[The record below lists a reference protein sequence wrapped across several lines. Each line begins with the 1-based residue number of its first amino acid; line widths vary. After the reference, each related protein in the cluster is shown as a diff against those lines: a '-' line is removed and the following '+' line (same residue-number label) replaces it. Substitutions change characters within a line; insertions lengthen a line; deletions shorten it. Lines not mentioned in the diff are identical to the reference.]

1 MHFIESTA
9 TRSIHPINTSTKFP
23 HAIDGLTFALQEI
36 NEYAS
41 VVCEKL
47 AWKYQ
52 QFHLGHKQSLTALT
66 CNACVNHRVQITD
79 LTKGFKG
86 LKNLSSNDISE
97 RKKSAD
103 DEHEEYSH
111 SAMMK
116 AGKA

>member
-1 MHFIESTA
+1 M
-9 TRSIHPINTSTKFP
+9 RSSFVRNQP
-23 HAIDGLTFALQEI
+23 E
-36 NEYAS
+36 
-41 VVCEKL
+41 
-47 AWKYQ
+47 KYQ